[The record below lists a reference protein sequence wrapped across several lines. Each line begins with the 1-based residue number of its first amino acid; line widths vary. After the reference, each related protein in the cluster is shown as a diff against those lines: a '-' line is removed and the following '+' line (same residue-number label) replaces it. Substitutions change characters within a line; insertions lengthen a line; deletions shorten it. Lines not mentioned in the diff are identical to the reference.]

1 MAAAIAAAAR
11 QRFGDLP
18 PVSGFANVEGL
29 GVSGVVDGRTVLVG
43 RPQLLHERG
52 LAMPEALRHTARES
66 GQAVVAARWDGQGRA
81 LPTAPDTVQGT
92 SAPAVAA
99 PRRPGVAPILLAAGP
114 AALLPAAA

>member
-66 GQAVVAARWDGQGRA
+66 GQAVDAARWARQGPA
-81 LPTAPDTVQGT
+81 LLPGADTLKDT
-92 SAPAVAA
+92 SAPARAA
-99 PRRPGVAPILLAAGP
+99 PRRLGVTPILLP
-114 AALLPAAA
+114 RD